1 MWVPK
6 SGMPLAE
13 PRQNVGHFN
22 VCFLVR
28 GTRPSVSRGDG
39 ESGRGTLGRPPL
51 LGVGRDR
58 PFPVGMASQGVGH
71 LGALALFPYET
82 LLLGATCA
90 NNSSALLCHLA
101 SHALRSSALLGALHW
116 LNRACAHLSRHFV
129 SGSVSRPRQHVARPE
144 ACSARP
150 IQFSSAHAPKPLVL
164 RMSKR
169 LLARAGRRIF
179 YFKIHSK
186 F

>member
-71 LGALALFPYET
+71 LGVLVLFPYET
-82 LLLGATCA
+82 LLFGSSSTAARQRGCHLRKQFF
-90 NNSSALLCHLA
+90 NSSLPV
-101 SHALRSSALLGALHW
+101 G
-116 LNRACAHLSRHFV
+116 
-129 SGSVSRPRQHVARPE
+129 
-144 ACSARP
+144 
-150 IQFSSAHAPKPLVL
+150 
-164 RMSKR
+164 
-169 LLARAGRRIF
+169 LARFAQLRFARGPSLVAPRMRTSLTSFCIGVGVAPA
-179 YFKIHSK
+179 STRGPPGGL
-186 F
+186 